1 MRTTDAMETRLDL
14 HLFDG
19 EGGGG
24 AAAGAGAAEDAGDA
38 QNDAAIP
45 SATGGKGTIRLRA
58 WYTENNPPRR
68 RRAKVRKRESMRPK
82 RP

>member
-1 MRTTDAMETRLDL
+1 MDAMETRLDL

-24 AAAGAGAAEDAGDA
+24 AAAGAGAAEGAGGA

-45 SATGGKGTIRLRA
+45 SATSGRRGR
-58 WYTENNPPRR
+58 NNPLAGVVYGKQFYARGDGRR
-68 RRAKVRKRESMRPK
+68 LGNGKP
-82 RP
+82 